1 MPNWVKTSD
10 RLPSEDGSYFVIGK
24 MGRGS
29 ISFSDGVWN
38 KYNPHFQ
45 VFVEVLEWLDES
57 EPTFTIS
64 DLILAWTKA
73 QEITIE
79 NTSYDVNAESVDPD
93 YSYIEKERNDF
104 FKKQFSVDI
113 NK

>member
-1 MPNWVKTSD
+1 MKWVYSAE
-10 RLPSEDGSYFVIGK
+10 RLPRHGVSTLVELRTGRYVK
-24 MGRGS
+24 MEFNGCVSKDWWEINIIR
-29 ISFSDGVWN
+29 
-38 KYNPHFQ
+38 
-45 VFVEVLEWLDES
+45 WLDES

-64 DLILAWTKA
+64 DLILAWAKA

-79 NTSYDVNAESVDPD
+79 NTSYDVNSESVDPD

>member
-1 MPNWVKTSD
+1 MPNWIKTKD

-29 ISFSDGVWN
+29 ISFRDGEWN
-38 KYNPHFQ
+38 KDNPHFQ

-57 EPTFTIS
+57 EPSFTIE
-64 DLILAWTKA
+64 DITLAY
-73 QEITIE
+73 
-79 NTSYDVNAESVDPD
+79 NTGWRRGYNHNYDEADR
-93 YSYIEKERNDF
+93 YL
-104 FKKQFSVDI
+104 KQQYNIDI